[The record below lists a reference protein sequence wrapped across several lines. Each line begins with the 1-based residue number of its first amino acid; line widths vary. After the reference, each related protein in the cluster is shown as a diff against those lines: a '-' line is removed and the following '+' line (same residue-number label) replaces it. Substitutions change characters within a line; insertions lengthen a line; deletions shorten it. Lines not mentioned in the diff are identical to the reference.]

1 MKKYIWNALLVI
13 CVLSS
18 CHPKDNHEELSLTR
32 YVDPLIGSDWH
43 GHVFVGASLPFGAVQ
58 LGPTHFYKGWDWC
71 SGYHYGDSMVIG
83 FSHLHLS
90 GTGIGDLSDVLVMPY
105 MGEIKLDKGVETE
118 RFSGYASLYHH
129 SNETARA
136 GYYQVL
142 LEDFGINAE
151 LTASER
157 VGYHRYR
164 FPQNGENARIIID
177 LKEGINDR
185 ATDTYIKQIDETTIV
200 GYRKSSGWAKRQ
212 MVYFAMKSSLPITDF
227 SIYDNVNPIDGKE
240 GQAQAIKG
248 LISFDKAP
256 EKLELKV
263 GISPVSTDG
272 ALANIEA
279 EIPHWEFEKIRAEA
293 DKKWNKELS
302 KIEIETTDESA
313 KRTFYTAMFHAM
325 IHPTLFNDHN
335 GDYCGAD
342 SMVYKNADFQNYS
355 IFSLWDTYRAAHPLY
370 TITNPDKVGD
380 FVNSM
385 LDIFDK
391 TGQLP
396 IWHLMGWETGT
407 MVGISSFEVIS
418 EAYMKGITGFDAE
431 RAFNAL
437 KTTAMLDIRGLD
449 YVRELKAIP
458 SDAGV
463 YRPVAHALEF
473 AVGDANIALMAN
485 KMGKQEDYEYF
496 SKRAENYKLYY
507 DSVSGFIRGKMVNGE
522 WNPVFDPL
530 NSMKPW
536 SLDYAEG
543 NAWQYLWLVPQDVE
557 GLAELLGGEE
567 TFINRLDEFFVL
579 ESDTD
584 SEILVDLTGSIGQYA
599 HGNEPSHHVIYMYPY
614 VGQQWKTAEKARY
627 IMSEFYTDK
636 PDGIVGNEDCGQMSA
651 WYILS
656 SIGFYPVL
664 TASGDYVIG
673 SPLFDRATINLANG
687 KKFTVETINNSSEN
701 IYIQSV
707 ELNGKDYPY
716 TFITHTDIMEGG
728 LLKFNMGK
736 EPNYEYGKDENHR
749 PKSKR

>member
-1 MKKYIWNALLVI
+1 MKNISCIFLLFF
-13 CVLSS
+13 CLLSACTEDKKQQS
-18 CHPKDNHEELSLTR
+18 YVD
-32 YVDPLIGSDWH
+32 YVDPLIGSGGH
-43 GHVFVGASLPFGAVQ
+43 GHVFVGASVPFGAVQ
-58 LGPTHFYKGWDWC
+58 LGPTNFYKGWDWC
-71 SGYHYGDSMVIG
+71 SGYHYGDSMIIG

-90 GTGIGDLSDVLVMPY
+90 GTGIGDLSDVLIMPY
-105 MGEIKLDKGVETE
+105 MGEVKLDKGIETE

-129 SNETARA
+129 SNETAKV

-142 LEDFGINAE
+142 LEDYGINVE

-157 VGYHRYR
+157 VGFHRYT
-164 FPQNGENARIIID
+164 FPKDGENARIIID
-177 LKEGINDR
+177 LREGINDR
-185 ATDTYIKQIDETTIV
+185 STDTYIKQLNETTFV

-212 MVYFAMKSSLPITDF
+212 MVYFALKSSQPITNF
-227 SIYDNVNPIDGKE
+227 SIYDDKTPVDGKE
-240 GQAQAIKG
+240 GQGKAIRG
-248 LISFDKAP
+248 LFSFDKAP
-256 EKLELKV
+256 DNIEFKV

-272 ALANIEA
+272 ALANIDA
-279 EIPHWEFEKIRAEA
+279 EVPHWDFEKVRTETVE
-293 DKKWNKELS
+293 KWNKELA
-302 KIEIETTDESA
+302 KIEIETKDEAA
-313 KRTFYTAMFHAM
+313 KKIFYTSMFHAM

-335 GDYCGAD
+335 GDYCAAD
-342 SMVYKNADFQNYS
+342 STVYKDPGFQNYS
-355 IFSLWDTYRAAHPLY
+355 IFSTWDTYRAAHPLY

-407 MVGISSFEVIS
+407 MVGISSFEIIA
-418 EAYMKGITGFDAE
+418 EAYLKGCTGFDAE

-437 KTTAMLDIRGLD
+437 KTTAMSDIRGLN
-449 YVRELKAIP
+449 YVRDLKAIP

-473 AVGDANIALMAN
+473 AIGDASIALMAK

-507 DSVSGFIRGKMVNGE
+507 DSVSGFMRGKMMNGE

-536 SLDYAEG
+536 SLDFAEG
-543 NAWQYLWLVPQDVE
+543 NSWQYLWLVPQDVE
-557 GLAELLGGEE
+557 GLVGLMGGEE
-567 TFINRLDEFFVL
+567 KFINRLDTFFVL
-579 ESDTD
+579 EAPADK
-584 SEILVDLTGSIGQYA
+584 EVLVDLTGSIGQYA
-599 HGNEPSHHVIYMYPY
+599 HGNEPSHHIIYMYSY

-627 IMSEFYTDK
+627 IMNEFYTDK
-636 PDGIVGNEDCGQMSA
+636 PDGLIGNEDCGQMSA

-656 SIGFYPVL
+656 SLGFYPVS
-664 TASGDYVIG
+664 TASGDYVLG
-673 SPLFDRATINLANG
+673 SPLFDKATINLQNG
-687 KKFTVETINNSSEN
+687 KKFTVETVNNSPDN

-707 ELNGKDYPY
+707 ELNNKEYSY
-716 TFITHTDIMEGG
+716 SFITHDDIINGG
-728 LLKFNMGK
+728 LLKITMGSTPNYDFGK
-736 EPNYEYGKDENHR
+736 EELNR